1 MKIGSFTVIVAA
13 VVVFLLLLGS
23 SNSRAQMSERCEIAP
38 GTNYVYVPP
47 EVTVYSDRSRLTIYL
62 STNRESLFTFKS
74 LNELGGNFLLELFA
88 DGMPLWVVA
97 PRSDLWRY
105 RFLTGRALVQAVA
118 DHRLKDI
125 MLRSNTT
132 QETLQCAVAERREQA
147 RLLFEKGYEKM
158 RSDAP
163 EDAERLFL
171 EGLRL
176 DSENADAIFYWGH
189 ARILTGNPFAKGSYE
204 AFREALK
211 MGLPENLAKM
221 ASAHVR
227 YLERNRPCYKEWYET
242 LPNMHHGS
250 CEYLDTK
257 RLFAPDP

>member
-1 MKIGSFTVIVAA
+1 MIRSSACPPWPPDQPGQRRRSTVPA
-13 VVVFLLLLGS
+13 VS
-23 SNSRAQMSERCEIAP
+23 Y
-38 GTNYVYVPP
+38 T
-47 EVTVYSDRSRLTIYL
+47 T
-62 STNRESLFTFKS
+62 
-74 LNELGGNFLLELFA
+74 
-88 DGMPLWVVA
+88 
-97 PRSDLWRY
+97 
-105 RFLTGRALVQAVA
+105 TG
-118 DHRLKDI
+118 DTT
-125 MLRSNTT
+125 RSNTT

-211 MGLPENLAKM
+211 MEVA
-221 ASAHVR
+221 
-227 YLERNRPCYKEWYET
+227 
-242 LPNMHHGS
+242 
-250 CEYLDTK
+250 
-257 RLFAPDP
+257 